1 MSKSNTDM
9 RGWADVI
16 RTIPKP
22 LRIFALIV
30 LALHSV
36 PLILAPK
43 ASGQTLTILIV
54 GVLLLLFILIVVATW
69 IIMRSQTPQIGM
81 DGKALAQPNMKYD
94 VFLSS
99 PMAALSNDEQYKK
112 DREKVLAVMKALRI
126 ECKFNSCVYAGND
139 IESMEKFQQPDDSLK
154 DDFRNLRE
162 SKYFILLYPAKLASS
177 VLLEAG
183 WALAFGKPSIYFV
196 RNIKDLPF
204 LLQQAGQTFNNVKI
218 YECEATDDILKVIKQ
233 KSEKLFQDTS
243 DVSSSD

>member
-1 MSKSNTDM
+1 MSKSSTDT

-43 ASGQTLTILIV
+43 ASGPTLTILIV

-69 IIMRSQTPQIGM
+69 IITRSQTPQIGM
-81 DGKALAQPNMKYD
+81 DGKALAQPNIEYD
-94 VFLSS
+94 VFISS
-99 PMAALSNDEQYKK
+99 PMAALANDKQYRK
-112 DREKVLAVMKALRI
+112 DREKVLAIMKALQTD
-126 ECKFNSCVYAGND
+126 CKFNSCIYAGND

-162 SKYFILLYPAKLASS
+162 SRYFILLYPAKLASS

-183 WALAFGKPSIYFV
+183 WALAFGKPSVYFV
-196 RNIKDLPF
+196 SNREDLPF

-218 YECEATDDILKVIKQ
+218 YECEKVDDILKIIKQ
-233 KSEKLFQDTS
+233 KGEKLFQDKS
-243 DVSSSD
+243 DVT